1 MPSRGKSSKPSAS
14 FQPVDLEGRRLV
26 RETVALCRKI
36 SKWER
41 YPFMEK
47 ALGESHDAGL
57 SINKACRTYNL
68 KKKVEHL
75 LNANKSL
82 DDLWYTVEVMMEA
95 DVITD
100 DEKAVWDE
108 QNNEV
113 RRQVAIFLNSLQARL
128 GLQSSEAE
136 SAGCPGGVTSNKK
149 DAPSHLEDR

>member
-14 FQPVDLEGRRLV
+14 FQPVDLQGRRLV
-26 RETVALCRKI
+26 KETVALCRKI

-47 ALGESHDAGL
+47 ALSESHDAGL
-57 SINKACRTYNL
+57 SINRACRTYNL
-68 KKKVEHL
+68 KKKVENL
-75 LNANKSL
+75 LKANNSL
-82 DDLWYTVEVMMEA
+82 DDLRYTIEVMMEA
-95 DVITD
+95 EVITTD
-100 DEKAVWDE
+100 GKAVWDE
-108 QNNEV
+108 QDNNV
-113 RRQVAIFLNSLQARL
+113 RRQVTLFLNSLQARL